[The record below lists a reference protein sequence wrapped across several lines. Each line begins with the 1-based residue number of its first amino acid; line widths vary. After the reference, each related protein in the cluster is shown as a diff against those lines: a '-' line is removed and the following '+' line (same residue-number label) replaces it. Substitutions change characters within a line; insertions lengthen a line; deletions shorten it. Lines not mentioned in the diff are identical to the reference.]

1 MKEIDIFQI
10 GNLKIGQAAN
20 QDAGTGVT
28 VIVAPEG
35 APCGLDIRGGGPAS
49 RESGLMDPLAAAEVI
64 HSVVLGGGSAFG
76 LDAAGGVLKCLAEKG
91 IGFPV
96 GNVVVPLVCQ
106 SDIFDL
112 GYKASNVY
120 PDKEMGYA
128 ACTKAFEGEH
138 GNFRNGNFGA
148 GCGATVGKMLGPN
161 RCTKSGIGSYAVEL
175 GKLKVGAIVCT
186 NAVGDVYDYVDGKR
200 IAGVLAEDGKSLN
213 DISCEELLYA
223 MAEHGPAEEPASA
236 PTNAPAGAPTN
247 TTIGIVFTNA
257 KLNKTQLCK
266 VAGMTH
272 DAYARCIRPIHT
284 SMDGDSIY
292 AMSLGTIEA
301 SLDVVGTLANHV
313 MCEAIKRS
321 VK

>member
-10 GNLKIGQAAN
+10 GNFKIGQAEN

-76 LDAAGGVLKCLAEKG
+76 LDAAGGVMKCLAEKG

-96 GNVVVPLVCQ
+96 GDVVVPLVCQ

-138 GNFRNGNFGA
+138 GNFENGSHGA
-148 GCGATVGKMLGPN
+148 GCGATVGKMLGPD

-175 GKLKVGAIVCT
+175 GELKVGAIVCT

-213 DISCEELLYA
+213 DVSCEELMYA
-223 MAEHGPAEEPASA
+223 MAMAGKPSDSA
-236 PTNAPAGAPTN
+236 DKAPAGAPTN

-272 DAYARCIRPIHT
+272 DGYARCIRPIHT

-292 AMSLGTIEA
+292 AMSLGNVEA
-301 SLDVVGTLANHV
+301 PLDVVGTLANHV